1 METLFGHITN
11 EYVEIKECLLVLS
24 ESEKKLAGPEVI
36 VEKMMELVES
46 ADFVVGGDNVYDVS
60 LTVHQANQL
69 QEMLYDFYITQEEE
83 EEAEEEEEE
92 EEENNEDFNKT

>member
-11 EYVEIKECLLVLS
+11 EYAEIKESLLVLS
-24 ESEKKLAGPEVI
+24 ESEKRLAGPEAI

-46 ADFVVGGDNVYDVS
+46 ADFEVGGQNVYDVS
-60 LTVHQANQL
+60 LTVPQANQL
-69 QEMLYDFYITQEEE
+69 QEMLYDFYIAQEEE